1 MDWTKFNNHGESNN
15 HAFEVM
21 CNLLFESWCKKI
33 YKDELEQFVFV
44 NGDGGDGGVEAYGIL
59 KNGVTI
65 AVQSKWFP
73 EKIKDSQ
80 INQIKSSF
88 QTAIKIRPSKI
99 ILFVFREIWDQKKLL
114 KAEALRVTRRGING
128 NSLCWIAI
136 LSIKI

>member
-65 AVQSKWFP
+65 AVQSNCY
-73 EKIKDSQ
+73 KDTS
-80 INQIKSSF
+80 
-88 QTAIKIRPSKI
+88 
-99 ILFVFREIWDQKKLL
+99 EYKKLYCL
-114 KAEALRVTRRGING
+114 YSERFGIKK
-128 NSLCWIAI
+128 SC
-136 LSIKI
+136 